1 MNQDCLFCKIS
12 TGDIPADRIYED
24 DKVIAFSD
32 INPQAPFH
40 ALVIPREHI
49 ATIND
54 LTTDNSELL
63 AHMILTAKTI
73 ADDNGFS
80 EPGYRLIMNCN
91 EQGGQTVYH
100 IHLHILAGRQLRG
113 LG

>member
-12 TGDIPADRIYED
+12 SGDIPADRIYED
-24 DKVIAFSD
+24 DKVIAFRD

-54 LTTDNSELL
+54 LTTDNSDLL
-63 AHMILTAKTI
+63 AHMLLTAKAI
-73 ADDNGFS
+73 ASDNEFA